1 MREPATRRIRLTTV
15 RFLAVVLG
23 SILLGP
29 AAAAGAA
36 QTPVTI
42 AIAAGVSGYV
52 HPQRP
57 VEVSVTISSD
67 VLISG
72 TLQVKLRDSTVDIPV
87 EVPAAGVKTYTS
99 VVPAPLA
106 REAVRVRLL
115 VDGQVVADESTQLK
129 VPEDET
135 LVGVVGA
142 PELDG
147 LLKRVESIVTERP
160 VVPIDLAA
168 DSLDGYLDPIAYL
181 VLADPVELPPS
192 AVRWLHQ
199 GGRLVIESD
208 SLSRIGIDPGAGDPQ
223 AEADATIYRVGQGEV
238 ITVAAIGAID
248 AEQWAEV
255 LRPSP
260 VEVAFRDSWQ
270 TPDQQLMSSATAATD
285 QRVPELPWLLAAV
298 VLLAVVLGPVNMLVL
313 KRFHRRELAWITIPA
328 ISLLAL
334 AGFWVAGRQRL
345 ETNVMNHATV
355 LVGTGDALTAQT
367 ALVLASGGGGHHEIG
382 LPADWRAYPGGVTD
396 MSGVLASPSAT
407 KVGPTSME
415 FDLGELESAGLQA
428 SWPGPA
434 VALPTITTELQEGGN
449 GIEVT
454 VANTSP
460 WDLWAWGVVRG
471 GQVDVALQPLATGEE
486 GTVTTSLIPNMM
498 FSQIGDAVMQSRQPL
513 DDLAWQRYNGLSTAA
528 AALAATNGEYVFAY
542 VEDLKLD
549 LQLDGA
555 PRQVSGWTLILVPL
569 EYSSNRAAATVVD
582 AGSPSYVERGAGYVN
597 FSTDEITMSFHVPAE
612 AGNPTL
618 SMQNFFGQFPGKLE
632 AYNWATSTYESV
644 EVGASL
650 DATTHRSSSGE
661 YLLRALAQD
670 PDNPDPGMFEMMFT
684 PMAFSLDWGAAG

>member
-1 MREPATRRIRLTTV
+1 MREPATRRNRLTTV
-15 RFLAVVLG
+15 RLLAVVLG
-23 SILLGP
+23 SLLLAP
-29 AAAAGAA
+29 APAGAA
-36 QTPVTI
+36 QSPVTI
-42 AIAAGVSGYV
+42 DIAAGIGGYV

-57 VEVSVTISSD
+57 VEVSVTIASD

-72 TLQVKLRDSTVDIPV
+72 TLEVRLRDSVVEIPI

-106 REAVRVRLL
+106 REAVRVRLV
-115 VDGQVVADESTQLK
+115 VDGQVIADQSTQLK

-147 LLKRVESIVTERP
+147 LLERVESAVTQRP
-160 VVPIDLAA
+160 VVPVDLPE
-168 DSLDGYLDPIAYL
+168 DSLDGYLDPLAYMI
-181 VLADPVELPPS
+181 LANPLELPPS
-192 AVRWLHQ
+192 AVRWVQQ
-199 GGRLVIESD
+199 GGRLIVEAD
-208 SLSRIGIDPGAGDPQ
+208 FLSRTGIDPGAGEPQ
-223 AEADATIYRVGQGEV
+223 VEDGSTIYHVGDGEV
-238 ITVAAIGAID
+238 ITVSAIGAID
-248 AEQWAEV
+248 SDGWARI
-255 LRPSP
+255 LRPAP

-285 QRVPELPWLLAAV
+285 QRVPELPWLLLAV

-313 KRFHRRELAWITIPA
+313 KRLNRRELAWVTIPA

-334 AGFWVAGRQRL
+334 AGFWIAGRQRL

-355 LVGTGDALTAQT
+355 LVGTGDAISAQT
-367 ALVLASGGGGHHEIG
+367 ALVLASGGGGRHEIG
-382 LPADWRAYPGGVTD
+382 LPPDWKAYPGGVTD
-396 MSGVLASPSAT
+396 FQGVLASPAGT
-407 KVGPTSME
+407 KVGPATMG

-434 VALPTITTELQEGGN
+434 VAMPDVS
-449 GIEVT
+449 IEQGQDDIKVT
-454 VANTSP
+454 VVNNSP

-471 GQVDVALQPLATGEE
+471 GQVDVAPQALASGEGAE
-486 GTVTTSLIPNMM
+486 LTTSLVPNMM

-528 AALAATNGEYVFAY
+528 AALAATSGEYVFAY
-542 VEDLKLD
+542 VEDLRLD
-549 LQLDGA
+549 VQLDGT
-555 PRQVSGWTLILVPL
+555 PRSVSGWTLILVPL
-569 EYSSNRAAATVVD
+569 QYSSTRAPATVVD

-597 FSTDEITMSFHVPAE
+597 FSTDEITMSFQVPAE

-618 SMQNFFGQFPGKLE
+618 SMQNFFGQFPGRLE
-632 AYNWATSTYESV
+632 AYDWTTSTYQKV
-644 EVGASL
+644 EVGAAL
-650 DATTHRSSSGE
+650 DAGRHRSGSGE
-661 YLLRALAQD
+661 FLLRALAQD